1 MSDIERLLRHD
12 ARIELPDDGFAARVM
27 GVLPARAA
35 PPARTWLRPALVMG
49 SALVGS
55 ALAVTLSPQA
65 ASLMQGFQDLM
76 YLRTGSSAAIG
87 GLAMCGALLLSA
99 LVLALNDD

>member
-12 ARIELPDDGFAARVM
+12 ARIELPDDGFAARLM
-27 GVLPARAA
+27 AALPARASRQERA
-35 PPARTWLRPALVMG
+35 WLRPALVMG
-49 SALVGS
+49 SALLGS
-55 ALAVTLSPQA
+55 ALAVMLSPQA

-76 YLRTGSSAAIG
+76 HLRTGSSAAIG

-99 LVLALNDD
+99 LVLAVNDD

>member
-12 ARIELPDDGFAARVM
+12 ARIELPDEGFAIRVM
-27 GVLPARAA
+27 GALPARTTTQAS
-35 PPARTWLRPALVMG
+35 TWLRPALVMG

-55 ALAVTLSPQA
+55 ALAVMLSPQA

-76 YLRTGSSAAIG
+76 YLRTGSAGAIG

-99 LVLALNDD
+99 LVLAIEE